1 MMRDRPGGAGPSG
14 RRFVPAGRAPLEQRD
29 RLGGPARVL
38 VGLGQ
43 VPARG
48 LGIGMVGAQ
57 HSFPAGQGLL
67 EQRDRL
73 GGPARR
79 QVRGGEVTSGG
90 QGAGVVG
97 AQQPLSFGQVQ
108 LV

>member
-1 MMRDRPGGAGPSG
+1 M
-14 RRFVPAGRAPLEQRD
+14 
-29 RLGGPARVL
+29 
-38 VGLGQ
+38 
-43 VPARG
+43 
-48 LGIGMVGAQ
+48 IGAQ

-79 QVRGGEVTSGG
+79 QIGGGEVASGV
-90 QGAGVVG
+90 QGAGMVD